1 MTDVVVAGGGPTGM
15 MLAAELRLHG
25 VDVLVAEKRLHPPG
39 FVRALGL
46 HVRSIEVLD
55 QRGLL
60 PRFLAEGTR
69 YPLRGLVAG
78 IDRPA
83 PEDLD
88 TAHPWVLG
96 IPQPVTDRLLAE
108 HAAGLGA
115 RVRRGAEVV
124 GLDQDDDGV
133 VIRLADGTHEECRWL
148 VGCDGGRS
156 TVRRLLGVGFPG
168 EPARTEF
175 LVGET
180 AATAAPEEIAAVVA
194 RVRATERRFGLGP
207 LGGGLWRGVV
217 PADGVAGEGAGPPTL
232 EEFRRRLRAVAGTDL
247 GVHSPRWLSRFGDAT
262 RQAERYRSGRVLL
275 AGDAAHVHPPVGG
288 QGLNLG
294 IQDAFNLGWKLAAA
308 VAGRAPERLLESY
321 HAERHPVAVDV
332 LSTTRALTELLS
344 PEPGPQA
351 VRRLVDELLGFED
364 VNRHLVGK
372 ITGIGIR
379 YDLGGGHPLV
389 GRRLRDLPLARGRLY
404 ERMHTGRGLLLD
416 ATGRLSPAG
425 WADRVD
431 HVVGPWATPVG
442 PEVPAVLLRPD
453 GHAAWAGADRQGLTE
468 SLGRWFGAAA

>member
-1 MTDVVVAGGGPTGM
+1 M
-15 MLAAELRLHG
+15 
-25 VDVLVAEKRLHPPG
+25 
-39 FVRALGL
+39 
-46 HVRSIEVLD
+46 
-55 QRGLL
+55 
-60 PRFLAEGTR
+60 
-69 YPLRGLVAG
+69 
-78 IDRPA
+78 
-83 PEDLD
+83 
-88 TAHPWVLG
+88 
-96 IPQPVTDRLLAE
+96 TDRLLAE

-133 VIRLADGTHEECRWL
+133 VVRLADGTHEQCRWL

-175 LVGET
+175 LVGEM

-207 LGGGLWRGVV
+207 
-217 PADGVAGEGAGPPTL
+217 
-232 EEFRRRLRAVAGTDL
+232 
-247 GVHSPRWLSRFGDAT
+247 
-262 RQAERYRSGRVLL
+262 
-275 AGDAAHVHPPVGG
+275 
-288 QGLNLG
+288 
-294 IQDAFNLGWKLAAA
+294 
-308 VAGRAPERLLESY
+308 
-321 HAERHPVAVDV
+321 
-332 LSTTRALTELLS
+332 
-344 PEPGPQA
+344 
-351 VRRLVDELLGFED
+351 
-364 VNRHLVGK
+364 
-372 ITGIGIR
+372 
-379 YDLGGGHPLV
+379 LGGGHPLV

-442 PEVPAVLLRPD
+442 PEVQAVLLRPD

-468 SLGRWFGAAA
+468 SLGRWFGAPA